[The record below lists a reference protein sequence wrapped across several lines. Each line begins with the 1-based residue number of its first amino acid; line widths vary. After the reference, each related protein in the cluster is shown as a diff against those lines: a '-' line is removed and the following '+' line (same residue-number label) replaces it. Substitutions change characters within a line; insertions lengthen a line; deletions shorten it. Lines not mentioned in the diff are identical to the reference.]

1 MFRFQNRIGSFGLP
15 PPPPGSYNL
24 RFSASRQCCRKE
36 DAAGIM
42 RDHIMERPGEKLKH
56 VRERLKLTYRDVEK
70 ASQLVAARRTSDEFA
85 IALSRL
91 ADIENKGTVPTI
103 FRLYSLCAIY
113 RLNLEEV
120 LGWYGVPLG
129 LLPTESLLTPLDETH
144 AVEFAPPANFTVPQ
158 PLDAEI
164 DLNSTTFLSHVIRRW
179 GKTGLSFLNG
189 WDLRQHRYG
198 FIGLE
203 DWSMYPVLRPGSL
216 VLIDESKR
224 RIATDGWTTE
234 ADRPIYFLLHR
245 EGYRCGWCTPY
256 DDQILVQP
264 HPSSHQKPLLYDT
277 AEIDVIGQVSGVAML
292 LEQNKRRPARNGATP
307 AASPNP

>member
-1 MFRFQNRIGSFGLP
+1 V
-15 PPPPGSYNL
+15 
-24 RFSASRQCCRKE
+24 
-36 DAAGIM
+36 AGIK

-70 ASQLVAARRTSDEFA
+70 ASQQLAQRRASDEFA

-120 LGWYGVPLG
+120 LGWYGVPVE
-129 LLPTESLLTPLDETH
+129 LLAAESLRTPLNGTH
-144 AVEFAPPANFTVPQ
+144 AVEFVPAGKFTVPQ
-158 PLDAEI
+158 PADSEV
-164 DLNSTTFLSHVIRRW
+164 DLNSTTFLSHIVRRW

-216 VLIDESKR
+216 VLIDESLR
-224 RIATDGWTTE
+224 RIATDGWTNE
-234 ADRPIYFLLHR
+234 MDRPIYFLEHR
-245 EGYRCGWCTPY
+245 SGYQCGWCTPY
-256 DDQILVQP
+256 DDHILVQP
-264 HPSSHQKPLLYDT
+264 HPSSPKKPTWYPVE
-277 AEIDVIGQVSGVAML
+277 EIDVIGQVIGVAML
-292 LEQNKRRPARNGATP
+292 LEKSKRPPARSAAVP
-307 AASPNP
+307 KASPNP

>member
-1 MFRFQNRIGSFGLP
+1 
-15 PPPPGSYNL
+15 
-24 RFSASRQCCRKE
+24 
-36 DAAGIM
+36 M

-70 ASQLVAARRTSDEFA
+70 ASQQVAARRTSDEFA

-129 LLPTESLLTPLDETH
+129 LLPTESLLTPLNETH
-144 AVEFAPPANFTVPQ
+144 AVEFAPAASFTVPQ
-158 PLDAEI
+158 PLDSEI

-216 VLIDESKR
+216 LLIDESKR
-224 RIATDGWTTE
+224 RIATEGWTNE
-234 ADRPIYFLLHR
+234 VDRPIYFLLHR
-245 EGYRCGWCTPY
+245 EGYRCGWCTLY

-264 HPSSHQKPLLYDT
+264 HPSSHQKPVLYDVT
-277 AEIDVIGQVSGVAML
+277 EIDVIGQVSGVAML